1 MAKVP
6 FTDIGPV
13 IRCSIERLQR
23 PQEQQTE
30 HHAGQTSHADLVIIQ
45 AQQPLEHP
53 SNTRRSASAIQMAS
67 DTDVTH
73 HGCVEPDLDS
83 VAHFLAGAAELPA
96 PRMALKKSLPW
107 SSTITSD
114 LLRKV
119 AR

>member
-53 SNTRRSASAIQMAS
+53 APGRRVDGRHQAFKHQ
-67 DTDVTH
+67 
-73 HGCVEPDLDS
+73 EKRQRNPDG
-83 VAHFLAGAAELPA
+83 VRHRRHP
-96 PRMALKKSLPW
+96 PW
-107 SSTITSD
+107 
-114 LLRKV
+114 LR
-119 AR
+119 